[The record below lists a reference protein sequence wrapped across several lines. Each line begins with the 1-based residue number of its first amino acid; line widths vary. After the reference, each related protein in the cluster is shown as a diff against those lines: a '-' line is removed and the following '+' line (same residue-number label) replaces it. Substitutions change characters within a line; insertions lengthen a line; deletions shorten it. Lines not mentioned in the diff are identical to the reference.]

1 MRYFHSA
8 LLILSVAL
16 LFACAGQ
23 PTPEEVASRFWNA
36 VVNNDEKALDKYA
49 AKRTLSDPGLL
60 SNKDGMLKS
69 VEVKAATIAGDRAE
83 APTVLI
89 GESNGR
95 QTRLPVTTFLVRE
108 EGRWK
113 VDGQRSVNALVAASV
128 NLMMNDISGNIAE
141 LGQSLGNS
149 VSSGLREFIGAL
161 NQQVPAIK
169 KELSQLSDED
179 KTREIGRKLGALF
192 SRELNQAMQE
202 LNKGLDELSR
212 ELDKATPPAEEK
224 KKPEQPI

>member
-1 MRYFHSA
+1 
-8 LLILSVAL
+8 
-16 LFACAGQ
+16 
-23 PTPEEVASRFWNA
+23 
-36 VVNNDEKALDKYA
+36 
-49 AKRTLSDPGLL
+49 
-60 SNKDGMLKS
+60 
-69 VEVKAATIAGDRAE
+69 
-83 APTVLI
+83 
-89 GESNGR
+89 
-95 QTRLPVTTFLVRE
+95 
-108 EGRWK
+108 
-113 VDGQRSVNALVAASV
+113 
-128 NLMMNDISGNIAE
+128 MMNDISGNIAE